1 LPDPEALQR
10 YQDELPLEEAFEPAQ
25 MALVRLAIKW
35 LRLLRPEERQ
45 ENRGILVEFEPY
57 APGGIP
63 VDDFVPVHVTLLK
76 REEAAARGAPGQGH
90 GGEP

>member
-1 LPDPEALQR
+1 LPDPEAVQR
-10 YQDELPLEEAFEPAQ
+10 YRDELPLEEAFKPVQ

-45 ENRGILVEFEPY
+45 EIRGILVELEPY

-63 VDDFVPVHVTLLK
+63 VEDFVPVRVTLLK
-76 REEAAARGAPGQGH
+76 RDEDAPRGAPDQGL
-90 GGEP
+90 GGAP